1 MLSAESSIASPKHG
15 VTEGRRGDFLKQT
28 LDPAAPFPSSPDQ
41 RCVWSVNHENLP
53 KVICSFFDDTDSG
66 VKSRLQ
72 RLKAPLSCGG
82 SVLPSS
88 AGDASKAAW
97 SDEGAGKQCQGP
109 VPSPAAAL
117 HKGPAGSGLIY
128 STFTSPT

>member
-1 MLSAESSIASPKHG
+1 M
-15 VTEGRRGDFLKQT
+15 EGRRGAFPKLT
-28 LDPAAPFPSSPDQ
+28 LDPAATFPSSPDQ
-41 RCVWSVNHENLP
+41 RCVWSVDHENLP
-53 KVICSFFDDTDSG
+53 KVTCSFLDNTDSG

-82 SVLPSS
+82 SALPSS
-88 AGDASKAAW
+88 VGDASKAAW
-97 SDEGAGKQCQGP
+97 SDEGAAGKQYQGP